1 MPTSRVR
8 PASSSRRASS
18 APATPSRAAR
28 TDGELTRQH
37 ILDVAGRVFAERGH
51 AHTTSKEI
59 CERAG
64 TNMAAVNYHFGSRDG
79 LYEAVLVEAH
89 RQIVSVEQLKELVQA
104 EGEPLAKL
112 RAVLGRLLGLGIPA
126 EGSATQE
133 APWGFKVVLR
143 EVMSPSAQAPA
154 LIQHAVAPKA
164 MLLRT
169 LVAQI
174 AGLPPE
180 HPAVQRCLLF
190 TILPCIVMVLAPRE
204 LGQRVLPA
212 IRDLEGTLD
221 ELMRYVGAGLA
232 AVGQPYREEAAVSA
246 TSQSRKAA
254 RAGRA
259 SARSGVTR

>member
-1 MPTSRVR
+1 V
-8 PASSSRRASS
+8 
-18 APATPSRAAR
+18 PSRTAR

-37 ILDVAGRVFAERGH
+37 ILEVAGRVFAERGH

-89 RQIVSVEQLKELVQA
+89 SQIVSVEQLQDLVQG

-112 RAVLGRLLGLGIPA
+112 RAVLGRLLGLG
-126 EGSATQE
+126 GATQE

-164 MLLRT
+164 LLLRT

-190 TILPCIVMVLAPRE
+190 TILPCIVMILAPRE

-212 IRDLEGTLD
+212 IRDPGATLD

-232 AVGQPYREEAAVSA
+232 AVGQAYREEEAAAVSV

-254 RAGRA
+254 RAGRS